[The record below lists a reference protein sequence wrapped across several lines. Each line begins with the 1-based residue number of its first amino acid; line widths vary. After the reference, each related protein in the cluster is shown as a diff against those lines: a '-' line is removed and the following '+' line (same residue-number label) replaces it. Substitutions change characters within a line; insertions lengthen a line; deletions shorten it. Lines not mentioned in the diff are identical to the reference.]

1 MVANRLSDEGNR
13 SNNEVKSP
21 PHRYKSHSE
30 EAVAGILITELG
42 KFSNTEVEGSQHGH
56 DQDPEEAATE
66 FAATMRGATL
76 LNYQVEAFSSI
87 ANRHDKGSENTI
99 PEIRG
104 HGEIRRNQTEGLA
117 CNQQRYPTQTRKEC
131 SASSA
136 SALKPNAPL
145 ESPQMEL
152 CRKRATI
159 ESPASSDM
167 RKRRGTAVDIESIRE
182 RYIKKL
188 RFESSAG
195 TQASD
200 DTIVVKSPQDIT
212 ISLPT
217 SLPQQARES
226 TPAQSQNT
234 ARRITRRTTAILA
247 GESARPT
254 YKPRQAAE

>member
-99 PEIRG
+99 PEIPRPW
-104 HGEIRRNQTEGLA
+104 RD
-117 CNQQRYPTQTRKEC
+117 
-131 SASSA
+131 
-136 SALKPNAPL
+136 
-145 ESPQMEL
+145 SP
-152 CRKRATI
+152 
-159 ESPASSDM
+159 
-167 RKRRGTAVDIESIRE
+167 
-182 RYIKKL
+182 
-188 RFESSAG
+188 
-195 TQASD
+195 
-200 DTIVVKSPQDIT
+200 
-212 ISLPT
+212 
-217 SLPQQARES
+217 
-226 TPAQSQNT
+226 
-234 ARRITRRTTAILA
+234 
-247 GESARPT
+247 
-254 YKPRQAAE
+254 